1 MTDEVLDLSGAEQP
15 LSYSDRTQ
23 GIAMIAIGKG
33 LVTYIPGTCTAR
45 CQSLSAH
52 RIWEPAASLN
62 DAGEVVGVTCNCPN
76 GTKGGLRARCWH
88 AAALEHLLR
97 KDREHLG

>member
-15 LSYSDRTQ
+15 EGYSDRTR
-23 GIAMIAIGKG
+23 GIAMVAIGKG
-33 LVTYIPGTCTAR
+33 LVIYTPGTRTAR
-45 CQSLSAH
+45 CQSLSSP

-62 DAGEVVGVTCNCPN
+62 AAGEVVGVTCNCPN

-88 AAALEHLLR
+88 AAALEHLLTE
-97 KDREHLG
+97 KP